1 MCSICTRRNFIAG
14 SLSAAILQ
22 PVLARSEGGKATIP
36 CGCSGDEFENRH
48 RTRKSKSGDDKFD
61 AALIDELKI
70 IQQIVVPAINPGFQF
85 VDAHNAFTT
94 PETIVR
100 GTQGTVWIG
109 IALVKSLA
117 DQKNNSTNGGIAVAG
132 VLAHECAHIYQLA
145 NDDLLKELM
154 RGQTIGVLAELHAD
168 FLAGYYLARKKNVT
182 PELLTTMQQVF
193 VYLGAYDRKHPR
205 YHGTPGLRG
214 AAMDTGYFAAQDGKS
229 FKEAAEFG
237 ARYVR
242 GLV

>member
-1 MCSICTRRNFIAG
+1 MCNICTRRNFIAG

-22 PVLARSEGGKATIP
+22 PVLAWSEDSKAAIP
-36 CGCSGDEFENRH
+36 CGCSGDEFDNRY

-85 VDAHNAFTT
+85 VEARNAFTT
-94 PETIVR
+94 AETIVR

-109 IALVKSLA
+109 IALVRSLA

-145 NDDLLKELM
+145 DADLLKELK
-154 RGQTIGVLAELHAD
+154 RGQTTGVFAELHAD
-168 FLAGYYLARKKNVT
+168 FLAGYYLGRKRNVT
-182 PELLTTMQQVF
+182 PESLATMQQVF
-193 VYLGAYDRKHPR
+193 AYLATYDRKDPK

-229 FKEAAEFG
+229 FREAAELG